1 MLQKRNLVP
10 DFLIQFLAVRSALKF
25 QSYILH
31 RQSNTSVRTNCT
43 TIRKLKKTIRIHSP
57 NERAHKPFN
66 SRNDTS
72 FVWEITYE
80 AKEHP
85 SVIYNW
91 RNI

>member
-43 TIRKLKKTIRIHSP
+43 TIRKLKKKQYAYTVRMNALTNLLIAELIHHLY
-57 NERAHKPFN
+57 ER
-66 SRNDTS
+66 
-72 FVWEITYE
+72 
-80 AKEHP
+80 
-85 SVIYNW
+85 
-91 RNI
+91 